1 MKQFGTIFKFELLG
15 LIRTKVFIVTTT
27 IFCLISIVGISIPSI
42 FGEVSSQSVTD
53 SIVEQFESEATF
65 AVYDEN
71 NIISEDNETLKLYFP
86 KATFQ
91 EVGSKEEVKKLI
103 RDDKA
108 DSGFVINKDFSF
120 IYVVNDSSM
129 TDITSATFSE
139 ALSQIQRDLAFE
151 KAGLDSNQ
159 VMDIYYNS
167 KSEGTTEIL
176 GSDGANNIIYTFGLI
191 FTIYMVIII
200 YGQVIATTVASEKG
214 NRTMEL
220 LVTSASTNSLIFGKV
235 LAGAAAATIQVGLF
249 IGSAILMY
257 SLNGAAWNGMLD
269 MIFNIP
275 ASVMGAFIAFGLL
288 GFLFYAFI
296 FGALGA
302 LVSKSEDVNSSS
314 TPMTVIFLIVYFVVY
329 IGVMDPS
336 SPIFAVASFVPFSS
350 PMAMFARMA
359 MIDVPIIEVIISLV
373 ILIIS
378 TILVGLG
385 AAKIYRRGTLMYGNQ
400 VKFIHALKWLKK
412 NK

>member
-1 MKQFGTIFKFELLG
+1 MKQFATIFKFELLG
-15 LIRTKVFIVTTT
+15 LIRTKIFIVTTT
-27 IFCLISIVGISIPSI
+27 IFCLIAIIGISIPSV
-42 FGEVSSQSVTD
+42 FGEISSQSVTD
-53 SIVEQFESEATF
+53 SIVEQFETKSKF

-71 NIISEDNETLKLYFP
+71 NIINEDNATLKMYFP
-86 KATFQ
+86 ESTFQ
-91 EVGSKEEVKKLI
+91 KLDSKEAVKKQIL
-103 RDDKA
+103 DDKA
-108 DSGFVINKDFSF
+108 DAGFIINKDFSYTY
-120 IYVVNDSSM
+120 IVNDSSM
-129 TDITSATFSE
+129 TDIRSSTFSE
-139 ALSQIQRDLAFE
+139 ALSQIQRDVAFE
-151 KAGLDSNQ
+151 KAGLDSDQ

-167 KSEGTTEIL
+167 RSEGTTEIL

-191 FTIYMVIII
+191 FTIYMIIII

-235 LAGAAAATIQVGLF
+235 LAGAVAASLQVGLF
-249 IGSAILMY
+249 IGSAVLTYAI
-257 SLNGAAWNGMLD
+257 NGAAWNGMLD
-269 MIFNIP
+269 MVFNIP
-275 ASVMGAFIAFGLL
+275 ASVMSAFIIFGLL

-314 TPMTVIFLIVYFVVY
+314 TPMTIIFLIIYFVVY
-329 IGVMDPS
+329 IGIMDPS

-359 MIDVPIIEVIISLV
+359 MIEVPIIEVLISLV

-378 TILVGLG
+378 TALVGLG

-400 VKFIHALKWLKK
+400 VKFVHALKWLKK
-412 NK
+412 SK